1 MVARYLEFLSTFL
14 LTTPPLE
21 MRRERREFF
30 PDEARKG
37 SLISSYEAE
46 TGLLL
51 MLAGPSVFLSS
62 GDGYVWELLELQ
74 KGVKEPF
81 EVQEGRCHL
90 PRDTSEEKSLIS
102 PGGENIL
109 DFLELHQDP
118 LEL

>member
-1 MVARYLEFLSTFL
+1 MVARLLEFLSTFL

-21 MRRERREFF
+21 MRRKCQESF
-30 PDEARKG
+30 PNEAG
-37 SLISSYEAE
+37 QGTLISSYEVE

-81 EVQEGRCHL
+81 EVQEGRCDL
-90 PRDTSEEKSLIS
+90 P
-102 PGGENIL
+102 L
-109 DFLELHQDP
+109 DATV
-118 LEL
+118 